1 MRDRLR
7 HHVFPALRPG
17 LGGQRLHPDVG
28 RPGGQC
34 PTAIAVLRHT
44 LALPVPPRGR
54 FPCAGVL
61 TRTDRC
67 PRGQVPGGREHAH
80 VGADFDQDLLTAA
93 ADRPRGWC
101 RDGPVPE
108 RKGRNSVRAGVEIG
122 DRSVQVVE
130 IDPGSAG
137 PAGHDDRRSGR
148 PGPARGPGCSSTRPG
163 SAGSRNLPI
172 ERGFSRFRSV
182 IRATRPNEVMHANRS
197 RPGAEHAGV

>member
-7 HHVFPALRPG
+7 HHAFPALRPG
-17 LGGQRLHPDVG
+17 PGGQRLHPDVG

-44 LALPVPPRGR
+44 LALPVPPGAP
-54 FPCAGVL
+54 FPFAGVL

-67 PRGQVPGGREHAH
+67 PRGQVPGGRETCSCGRRFRPGSPHRC
-80 VGADFDQDLLTAA
+80 

-101 RDGPVPE
+101 RDGPVPG
-108 RKGRNSVRAGVEIG
+108 RKGRNSVPGRRR
-122 DRSVQVVE
+122 DRRSLGPGRRD
-130 IDPGSAG
+130 DPGSAG

-163 SAGSRNLPI
+163 SAGSRNLP
-172 ERGFSRFRSV
+172 SRRFQ
-182 IRATRPNEVMHANRS
+182 
-197 RPGAEHAGV
+197 